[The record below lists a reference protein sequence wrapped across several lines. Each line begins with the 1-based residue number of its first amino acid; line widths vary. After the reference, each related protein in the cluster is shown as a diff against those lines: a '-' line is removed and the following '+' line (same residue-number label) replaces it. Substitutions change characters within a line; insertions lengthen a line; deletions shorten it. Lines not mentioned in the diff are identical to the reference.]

1 MRFFLVFSVCALL
14 AAGCGKGKSDVADT
28 APDAPSGVALNVKAP
43 DPLPV
48 PPRKTPASPEDW
60 QTIANNKESEV
71 IETINL
77 INPVAV
83 YLQEGFKQYGSR
95 FSPRLHEEWVDT
107 QAQLTKAMNTYD
119 AAKARKAEG
128 KYDKQLFLSM
138 EGAWQDLV
146 KTGVAGML
154 TKSMMDA
161 ELQRLSN

>member
-1 MRFFLVFSVCALL
+1 MRVLLILVVSTLL
-14 AAGCGKGKSDVADT
+14 MAGCGKGKSDVADT
-28 APDAPSGVALNVKAP
+28 AAEAPAGAKLNVKAP
-43 DPLPV
+43 EPLPV

-77 INPVAV
+77 INPVAA
-83 YLQEGFKQYGSR
+83 YLQEGFKQYGTH

-107 QAQLTKAMNTYD
+107 QAQLTKAMKAYD

-128 KYDKQLFLSM
+128 KYDKQLFLAM
-138 EGAWQDLV
+138 EGTWQDLV

-161 ELQRLSN
+161 ELQNMSN